1 MDWVCT
7 ECERTYH
14 EPPEECLVCGS
25 GAVVPAE
32 ERGESRVDS
41 LMANVR
47 GALTDPSTV
56 DRSLV
61 RPEST
66 VSLVFRLLV
75 LASVLLAGALLL
87 GLV

>member
-1 MDWVCT
+1 MEWVCT
-7 ECERTYH
+7 SCDRTYH
-14 EPPEECLVCGS
+14 EPPEECPVCGS

-32 ERGESRVDS
+32 GRGESRVDS
-41 LMANVR
+41 LLANVR
-47 GALTDPSTV
+47 GALTDPATV

-87 GLV
+87 GLA